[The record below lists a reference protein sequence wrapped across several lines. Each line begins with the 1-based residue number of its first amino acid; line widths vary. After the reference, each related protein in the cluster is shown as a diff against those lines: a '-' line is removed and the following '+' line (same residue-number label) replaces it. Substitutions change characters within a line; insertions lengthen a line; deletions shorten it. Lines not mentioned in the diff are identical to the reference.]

1 MAIRTRVTESLGIDA
16 PILSAG
22 MAKRADATLA
32 AAVSNAGGLGIL
44 GTVDRELDDIEGQI
58 AKIRALTDRP
68 FGVNSVIADADEDR
82 WDVILQGRPP
92 VIQTSWGNPTEIGK
106 RIHDIGSIHIHQ
118 VATVAAAREAV
129 AAGVD
134 FIIAQGSEAG
144 GHVGFVGGMA
154 LIPQVVD
161 VAEGIPVIAG
171 GGIVDGRGLA
181 AALTLGAE
189 GVLVGTRFLASPESP
204 IPQYWKQAILG
215 AQSESIVLTDIP
227 DQVWDFHWEGA
238 TARVVRNRL
247 IRELQD
253 RPDELKSNREA
264 VAAKVEAAFDKED
277 ADFVPLYMGQ
287 GAGAITEILPV
298 AEIIRRMV
306 ADAETALARASRTV
320 MVQSTSA

>member
-22 MAKRADATLA
+22 MATRADATLA

-58 AKIRALTDRP
+58 ARIRALTDRP
-68 FGVNSVIADADEDR
+68 FGVNSVIADADKER

-92 VIQTSWGNPTEIGK
+92 VIQTSWGNPKEIGK
-106 RIHDIGSIHIHQ
+106 RIHAIGCIHIHQ
-118 VATVAAAREAV
+118 VASAAAAREAV

-144 GHVGFVGGMA
+144 GHVGFVGGVA
-154 LIPQVVD
+154 LVPQVVD

-181 AALTLGAE
+181 AALALGAE
-189 GVLVGTRFLASPESP
+189 GVLVGTRFLATPEAP
-204 IPQYWKQAILG
+204 VAPYVKNAIVD
-215 AQSESIVLTDIP
+215 AKSESIVLTDVP
-227 DQVWDFHWEGA
+227 DRVWEVRWEGA
-238 TARVVRNRL
+238 TTRVLLNRL
-247 IRELQD
+247 VRELQAQPGD
-253 RPDELKSNREA
+253 LGSERETI
-264 VAAKVEAAFDKED
+264 AAEIEAAYDRQD
-277 ADFVPLYMGQ
+277 ADYVPLYMGQ

-298 AEIIRRMV
+298 AEIVRRMV